1 MEPLL
6 EHTLL
11 IKIAE
16 QIFILFS
23 LPPSPQQPS
32 FLVLTYRLRQ
42 LVEKD
47 GMISKVL
54 SLPNVTRQTLKR
66 RKRKME
72 KRDSMKNKKSH
83 RDPF

>member
-1 MEPLL
+1 
-6 EHTLL
+6 
-11 IKIAE
+11 
-16 QIFILFS
+16 
-23 LPPSPQQPS
+23 
-32 FLVLTYRLRQ
+32 
-42 LVEKD
+42 
-47 GMISKVL
+47 MISKVL